1 MKNTFNVKI
10 VIFLILLIISLV
22 SVTSVF
28 IFDLA
33 PFDGKE
39 QVFIPLI
46 IAMSFTLIRFYNNLI
61 EKSKIVE
68 NIKKKREDS
77 LNENTME
84 FNTCPEYW
92 TKTTIN
98 DKAYCRNFFID
109 KDDEMMVIGG
119 KLITASN
126 PHNDLNT
133 SNLASNI
140 GFFHSYKVDAAG
152 SNIFDN
158 LAYTYIPSLRSNIKI
173 QTQTTKNPIVEQF
186 SSDPQEDTMPHMHE
200 RTEILYT
207 PTGKDIEWADGVTR
221 THDTDK
227 LKDDKHLQVYNY
239 KYVHDHTT
247 DEYYGL
253 DFKKYD
259 LESGDFVDVR
269 STLTGEVIEDSTRK
283 MYSNDGNWIS
293 PYKKDNVLYAEINL
307 EELNKASNKCELV
320 KHFPWIE
327 AESKC
332 ENVRGGTS

>member
-68 NIKKKREDS
+68 NIKKKRDDA
-77 LNENTME
+77 LNENTMK

-98 DKAYCRNFFID
+98 DKVLCRNFFTD
-109 KDDEMMVIGG
+109 KDNEMMVIGG

-126 PHNDLNT
+126 PLHNDLNT
-133 SNLASNI
+133 NNAASNI
-140 GFFHSYKVDAAG
+140 GFSNSYDTSG
-152 SNIFDN
+152 TSNTFLN
-158 LAYTYIPSLRSNIKI
+158 LDDTYIPSLRSNIKI
-173 QTQTTKNPIVEQF
+173 ENTKNDIIEQF
-186 SSDPQEDTMPHMHE
+186 SSISDPQNTVPHMHE

-207 PTGKDIEWADGVTR
+207 PTNKDIEWADGVTR

-227 LKDDKHLQVYNY
+227 LKDDKHFHVYNY

-247 DEYYGL
+247 SDYYDV

-259 LESGDFVDVR
+259 PESGEFKELR
-269 STLTGEVIEDSTRK
+269 SSITGEIIEESTRK

-307 EELNKASNKCELV
+307 NELNKASNKCDLV
-320 KHFPWIE
+320 KYFPWIE

-332 ENVRGGTS
+332 ENVK